1 MDSQITAAAR
11 ALAAGA
17 ALEALKRVALRDD
30 PPALALRGIAM
41 AQLGELVRARELL
54 RTAARRF
61 GTREPVARA
70 RCIAAEAEIALA
82 TRDLGGSPAPLAAA
96 RRTLEA
102 RGDHTNALHARCVE
116 IRRLILLGRVT
127 AAERALAELDLRAA
141 PPTLV
146 AVGQLLHADVALR
159 TMRTRAARAALAE
172 ATSAASRTG
181 FPALMAEIAVAR
193 AGLDLPAAR
202 RIAGGED
209 RLLVLEEVEAL
220 YASNVLVADAC
231 RRVVRDGRDTVSLT
245 RRPVLFAL
253 ARALAEAWPSDA
265 SRELLIARAFA
276 ATRPNAS
283 HRARLRVEI
292 GRLRKTLAPVAEIRA
307 TEQGFALAP
316 RESREAVVLALPEEN
331 IHADVL
337 ALLSD
342 GESWSSSALALA
354 LGDNQRNVQRAL
366 DELAS
371 EGKANSFGR
380 GRALRWMAPPLP
392 GFTTPLLLPGLL
404 PGV

>member
-283 HRARLRVEI
+283 YRARLRVEI
-292 GRLRKTLAPVAEIRA
+292 GRLRRAVGALARLEA
-307 TEQGFALAP
+307 TPRGFALAP
-316 RESREAVVLALPEEN
+316 RRASEIVAIAPIVEDEYAG
-331 IHADVL
+331 VL
-337 ALLSD
+337 ALLAD
-342 GESWSSSALALA
+342 GRPWSSSALALA
-354 LGDNQRNVQRAL
+354 LGASQRTMQRAL
-366 DELAS
+366 GTLEQN
-371 EGKANSFGR
+371 GKVRPFGR
-380 GRALRWMAPPLP
+380 ARAQRWVAPPIS
-392 GFTTPLLLPGLL
+392 GFTTILSLPA
-404 PGV
+404 PIPVD